1 MDARSWVFGAVLAI
15 APASVQAQDRQT
27 PLTETPGQGKLAIE
41 TDSFSLR
48 LRGYLQT
55 DWRHVFGEGPWS
67 DTFLIRRARAV
78 FEGSAFHRVEVK
90 IMADFAASPMLYDAY
105 VDAKITDWLRLRFG
119 KDKVPISIER
129 LRSARNLLFVERAQ
143 PGTFTPVREMGAQ
156 IIAEPFDG
164 RLSASAGVMQAA
176 ADGVNPDI
184 FSADGGGD
192 DKDVVGRVFVRPFSR
207 GVLSG
212 LGFGVSASIGSATGS
227 STSPRLPTY
236 KTTAQV
242 TYFSFR
248 SGAVAYDSRAHLG
261 AQLHWTAGPAEVM
274 AEAIES
280 VQGVKLDSQTARLEN
295 GAYAVQLALVA
306 TGERA
311 AWEGIAPKHKWGA
324 FVIAART
331 QGSRFDGRAFPVF
344 ADPTAAARSSLAF
357 GGSLTWIWNSVFEL
371 QSTWESTTFS
381 GGAKIG
387 DRATE
392 HALLMRAQAAF

>member
-1 MDARSWVFGAVLAI
+1 M
-15 APASVQAQDRQT
+15 
-27 PLTETPGQGKLAIE
+27 QG
-41 TDSFSLR
+41 
-48 LRGYLQT
+48 
-55 DWRHVFGEGPWS
+55 
-67 DTFLIRRARAV
+67 
-78 FEGSAFHRVEVK
+78 
-90 IMADFAASPMLYDAY
+90 
-105 VDAKITDWLRLRFG
+105 
-119 KDKVPISIER
+119 
-129 LRSARNLLFVERAQ
+129 
-143 PGTFTPVREMGAQ
+143 
-156 IIAEPFDG
+156 
-164 RLSASAGVMQAA
+164 A

-184 FSADGGGD
+184 FSADAGGD
-192 DKDVVGRVFVRPFSR
+192 DKDVVGRVFVRPFTR
-207 GVLSG
+207 GIFSG

-227 STSPRLPTY
+227 STSPRLPAY

-280 VQGVKLDSQTARLEN
+280 VQGVKLDAATARLEN

-311 AWEGIAPKHKWGA
+311 AWEGIVPKHEWGA

-344 ADPTAAARSSLAF
+344 ADPAVAARSSLAF
-357 GGSLTWIWNSVFEL
+357 GGSLTWIWNAVFEL
-371 QSTWESTTFS
+371 QSTWESTMFS

-392 HALLMRAQAAF
+392 HALSMRAQAAF

>member
-1 MDARSWVFGAVLAI
+1 MEVRAWLFGALLAI
-15 APASVQAQDRQT
+15 APVGSALAQDRQT
-27 PLTETPGQGKLAIE
+27 PLTPTPGQGKLAIE
-41 TDSFSLR
+41 TGELSLR
-48 LRGYLQT
+48 LRGYLQA
-55 DWRHVFGEGPWS
+55 DYRHVFGDGPWS
-67 DTFLIRRARAV
+67 DTFLIRRARVV

-164 RLSASAGVMQAA
+164 RLSATAGVMQGT
-176 ADGVNPDI
+176 ADGVNPDV
-184 FSADGGGD
+184 FSADAYGD

-207 GVLSG
+207 GIFSG
-212 LGFGVSASIGSATGS
+212 LGFGISASIGSAS
-227 STSPRLPTY
+227 KQLPAY
-236 KTTAQV
+236 KTTAQA
-242 TYFSFR
+242 TYFAFR

-261 AQLHWTAGPAEVM
+261 AQLHFAAGPAEVM

-280 VQGVKLDSQTARLEN
+280 VQGVKLDAQTARLEN
-295 GAYAVQLALVA
+295 GAYAVQLALVT

-311 AWEGIAPKHKWGA
+311 AWEGVVPKHKWGA

-344 ADPTAAARSSLAF
+344 ADPTTAARSSLAF

-387 DRATE
+387 NRATE